1 MAEEA
6 VPDEVAQAGEAVA
19 AVIPVHLHVP
29 PDCDGWRLDHFLRS
43 RVRRL
48 SRTRIQEIIEQQ
60 VRFGDGRRVRSAS
73 RVRAGELIVL
83 SKPAPHE
90 PDVPRYFDILAEDAA
105 FYALDK
111 PAGLPIHAT
120 AKFWKNTVTWLLR
133 ERWPDQHLDVCHRI
147 DRETS
152 GVLLVARGREA
163 ASRLKT
169 AFARRA
175 VKKRYLALVHGVPR
189 ESEGVIDR
197 PMKLIDSPTKIVM
210 GIAADGMPSVTRYQI
225 LRRFARHALLACE
238 PETGRQH
245 QIRLHLADL
254 GHPIVGDKIYRASE
268 AHFMRYCEEGLTPE
282 LLEAFDGLG
291 RHALHAERLSFPH
304 PASGDLVTVVSPL
317 PADLTAYMANL
328 AHEETAPP

>member
-1 MAEEA
+1 LVGEGAQDA
-6 VPDEVAQAGEAVA
+6 DEQGD
-19 AVIPVHLHVP
+19 VIPVHLQVP
-29 PDCDGWRLDHFLRS
+29 PDCNGWRLDHFLRS

-48 SRTRIQEIIEQQ
+48 SRTRIQQIIEQQ
-60 VRFGDGRRVRSAS
+60 VRFEDGRRARPAS
-73 RVRAGELIVL
+73 RVRASETIVL
-83 SKPAPHE
+83 TKPAPVE
-90 PDVPRYFDILAEDAA
+90 PDVPRHLEILAEDAA

-133 ERWPDQHLDVCHRI
+133 ERWPEQHLDVCHRI

-169 AFARRA
+169 AFARRLI
-175 VKKRYLALVHGVPR
+175 KKRYLALVHGVPR
-189 ESEGVIDR
+189 NAEGVIDR
-197 PMKLIDSPTKIVM
+197 PMKLTDSPTKIVM
-210 GIAADGMPSVTRYQI
+210 GITADGLPSITRYRV

-245 QIRLHLADL
+245 QIRLHLAHV

-282 LLEAFDGLG
+282 LLLAFDGLG

-304 PASGDLVTVVSPL
+304 PVSGDLVTVASPL
-317 PADLTAYMANL
+317 PADLTAYMTGL
-328 AHEETAPP
+328 APEESIAP